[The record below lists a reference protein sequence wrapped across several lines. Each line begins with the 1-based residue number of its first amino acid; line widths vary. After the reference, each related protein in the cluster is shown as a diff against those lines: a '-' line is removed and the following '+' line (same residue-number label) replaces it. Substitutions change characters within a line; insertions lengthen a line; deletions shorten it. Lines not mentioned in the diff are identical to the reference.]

1 MDTLILILQFTIPA
15 LLVFLT
21 AYFLLK
27 SLLEQYQ
34 KNQETEQAKQR
45 RELITPLQL
54 QAYERLILYIERINP
69 ENLVIRENNPAFNA
83 AQLHVALLAAVRQE
97 FEHNLSQQL
106 YVSKGAWLAVKNCR
120 EDILHII
127 HQAKSKVADNAM
139 SAEFAGAIFEEYLK
153 QNVTSIQ
160 KAADFLHEE
169 VNKRYA

>member
-34 KNQETEQAKQR
+34 KNQENDQIKHR
-45 RELITPLQL
+45 REMITPLQL
-54 QAYERLILYIERINP
+54 QAYERLILYVERINP
-69 ENLVIRENNPAFNA
+69 ENLIIRENNPLFNA
-83 AQLHVALLAAVRQE
+83 TQLHLALLSAIRHE

-120 EDILHII
+120 EDILRIV
-127 HQAKSKVADNAM
+127 HQAKSRIEDNAP
-139 SAEFAGAIFEEYLK
+139 SAELAGAIFEEYLK
-153 QNVTSIQ
+153 QNVSSIQ